1 MNEETLIVFIIVIS
15 ILAGALTW
23 EDNKMERNYDTLT
36 ERYAM
41 TTAKITYYKQ
51 LKDFENK
58 TYRFNKIMIDNRLD
72 ELKKEANDILD
83 AIGMV
88 INE

>member
-1 MNEETLIVFIIVIS
+1 MNEETLIVFS

-41 TTAKITYYKQ
+41 VTAKITYYKQ

-58 TYRFNKIMIDNRLD
+58 TYRFNKIIIDLMN
-72 ELKKEANDILD
+72 LKRKLMTYWTQL
-83 AIGMV
+83 GW
-88 INE
+88 

>member
-1 MNEETLIVFIIVIS
+1 
-15 ILAGALTW
+15 
-23 EDNKMERNYDTLT
+23 MERNYDSLT

-41 TTAKITYYKQ
+41 VTAKITYYKQ

-58 TYRFNKIMIDNRLD
+58 TYRFNKIIIDNRLD
-72 ELKKEANDILD
+72 ELKKEAYDILN

-88 INE
+88 INEKI

>member
-1 MNEETLIVFIIVIS
+1 M
-15 ILAGALTW
+15 
-23 EDNKMERNYDTLT
+23 KERNYDSLT

-41 TTAKITYYKQ
+41 VTAKITYYKQ

-83 AIGMV
+83 TLESV
-88 INE
+88 VNEKEPV